1 MKPPDDSLPSPAA
14 SPPRPAAGG
23 ARRPPGR
30 ASLPVPTYSVTA
42 TVFYDQNG
50 NGQLDGSEAV
60 RVPGV
65 EVVIGTGT
73 GTSAPG
79 TGQAVVTGIREG
91 AQTVAVRTESVPAY
105 FQPAPPVPIQVPGA
119 TEVRIPLTLPIG
131 DNNPNVYLGLG
142 DSITYGDG
150 SSDRLGYVLKLQN
163 LLGPHFGRA
172 EVHAIGRQGDS
183 SAETAEVTRKTLGW
197 FDPAYTLILLGTN
210 DWQDQ
215 TCQKQG
221 PSACFTID
229 SLRSIVEDVKD
240 WDSLPV
246 LATIIP
252 GNPAKVPAGRNAW
265 YDEMNVT
272 HQGPRAGAEGHARR
286 PQRRLQGRREPAR
299 PLLRRR
305 APERRRLPGDGP
317 GLVQGHHPRPLG
329 RGVLLA
335 PLRLLLPA
343 LAGRPGEGG
352 RSRPFEIPRAPAR
365 RGALG

>member
-1 MKPPDDSLPSPAA
+1 MGHISIKLGRLAALAFGCTAAACGGGGGGSSPVG
-14 SPPRPAAGG
+14 PTEPT
-23 ARRPPGR
+23 
-30 ASLPVPTYSVTA
+30 VPTYSVTA
-42 TVFYDQNG
+42 TVFYDENG
-50 NGQLDGSEAV
+50 NGLLDGSEAV

-65 EVVIGTGT
+65 QVVIGTGT

-79 TGQAVVTGIREG
+79 TGQAIVNGIREG
-91 AQTVAVRTESVPAY
+91 AQTVAVRTESVPSY
-105 FQPAPPVPIQVPGA
+105 FQPSPPVTIQVPGS

-131 DNNPNVYLGLG
+131 DNVPNVYLGLG
-142 DSITYGDG
+142 DSITFGDG

-163 LLGPHFGRA
+163 LLAPHFSRA
-172 EVHAIGRQGDS
+172 EVHAIGRQADS

-229 SLRSIVEDVKD
+229 ALRSIVEDVKD

-265 YDEMNVT
+265 YDEMNVKIK
-272 HQGPRAGAEGHARR
+272 
-286 PQRRLQGRREPAR
+286 
-299 PLLRRR
+299 
-305 APERRRLPGDGP
+305 
-317 GLVQGHHPRPLG
+317 
-329 RGVLLA
+329 
-335 PLRLLLPA
+335 A
-343 LAGRPGEGG
+343 LAQEQRVTLADLNADFKASGNLSALFADDVHPNDAGYQVIAQGWFKAITRARSAAASSSPRFGFAFRP
-352 RSRPFEIPRAPAR
+352 
-365 RGALG
+365 

>member
-1 MKPPDDSLPSPAA
+1 MRKDSRTRPWLAALASGLLAAACGGGSSPGSPS
-14 SPPRPAAGG
+14 G
-23 ARRPPGR
+23 PGTP
-30 ASLPVPTYSVTA
+30 SVPTYSVTA

-79 TGQAVVTGIREG
+79 TGQAAVTGIREG

-105 FQPAPPVPIQVPGA
+105 FQPAPPVPIQVPGS

-131 DNNPNVYLGLG
+131 HNNPNVYLGLG
-142 DSITYGDG
+142 DSITNGDG
-150 SSDRLGYVLKLQN
+150 SSDGLGYVLKLQN

-183 SAETAEVTRKTLGW
+183 SAETAEGGTTRRTLGW

-215 TCQKQG
+215 TCQNQG
-221 PSACFTID
+221 PAACFTID
-229 SLRSIVEDVKD
+229 ALRSIVEQVKD

-252 GNPAKVPAGRNAW
+252 ANPSMAPAGRNVW
-265 YDEMNVT
+265 YDEVNVRIKALAQEQKVT
-272 HQGPRAGAEGHARR
+272 LADLNADFKAAGS
-286 PQRRLQGRREPAR
+286 
-299 PLLRRR
+299 
-305 APERRRLPGDGP
+305 
-317 GLVQGHHPRPLG
+317 
-329 RGVLLA
+329 
-335 PLRLLLPA
+335 LPA
-343 LAGRPGEGG
+343 LFADDVHPNDAGYQVMAQGWWKAITRARSAAASSSPRFGFSFRP
-352 RSRPFEIPRAPAR
+352 
-365 RGALG
+365 